1 MPVTVL
7 IGAQWGDEGKGRVAD
22 WLAADAQIM
31 ARYGGGDNAGHTIT
45 VGDEIYKMHLIPAGA
60 LREGVINI
68 LGHGMVINPQK
79 LLEEF
84 AMLEGRGHPITPDN
98 MLISE
103 RAHIITPSHR
113 AIDIAKEAA
122 RGDAKIGTT
131 GRGIGPAYT
140 DKVQRSGL
148 QIYHMLDEEAFGDRV
163 EEHIARWNEQLE
175 KIYRSSPLDPKTVA
189 SEYTEYARK
198 LKPFITNI
206 TLVIQTALEEGE
218 RIVCEGAQGT
228 LLDLDLGNYPF
239 VTSSSAGVAGA
250 LSGLGFGPQ
259 HVDRV
264 VGATKAFSTRV
275 GAGPMPT
282 ELHDDYG
289 DRLRGTGEN
298 PWDEYGTTTGRARR
312 TGWLDGV
319 ALRYAVQVNGFT
331 ELVLTKL
338 DILSGFDE
346 LKIAVAYEISGKRTE
361 YFPAKL
367 EDLEAATPVYESFT
381 GWDAD
386 IMGVTEWD
394 ALPAAARDYI
404 LKVGEIVGVT
414 VKQATTGPARRDVI
428 NL

>member
-22 WLAADAQIM
+22 WLASDAAIM
-31 ARYGGGDNAGHTIT
+31 ARYAGGDNAGHTIT
-45 VGDEIYKMHLIPAGA
+45 IGDEIYKLHLIPAGA
-60 LREGVINI
+60 LRDGVTNI
-68 LGHGMVINPQK
+68 LGHGMVINPEK

-84 AMLEGRGHPITPDN
+84 AGLEERGHPVTPDN
-98 MLISE
+98 MQISE

-113 AIDIAKEAA
+113 EIDGAKEAA

-131 GRGIGPAYT
+131 KRGIGPAYT

-148 QIYHMLDEEAFGDRV
+148 QMYHMLDEEAFGDRV
-163 EEHIARWNEQLE
+163 EEHVARWNEQLS
-175 KIYRSSPLDPKTVA
+175 KIYGVSTLDPKTVA
-189 SEYTEYARK
+189 SEYTKYARK
-198 LKPFITNI
+198 LKPYITNI
-206 TLVIQTALEEGE
+206 MPTVHEALEVGQ

-239 VTSSSAGVAGA
+239 VTSSSPGVAGA
-250 LSGLGFGPQ
+250 LSGIGFGPQ
-259 HVDRV
+259 HIDRV
-264 VGATKAFSTRV
+264 VGATKAFGTRV

-282 ELHDDYG
+282 ELHDEYG
-289 DRLRGTGEN
+289 DQLRGTGEN

-319 ALRYAVQVNGFT
+319 ALRYAAQVNGFT

-338 DILSGFDE
+338 DVLSGFDE
-346 LKIAVAYEISGKRTE
+346 LKVAVAYEVNDQRTE
-361 YFPAKL
+361 YFPTRL
-367 EDLEAATPVYESFT
+367 EVLEAAVPVYETFV
-381 GWDAD
+381 GWEAD

-394 ALPAAARDYI
+394 ALPAEAQTYI
-404 LKVGEIVGVT
+404 QKVGEIVGVP
-414 VKQATTGPARRDVI
+414 VKQATTGPARRHVI